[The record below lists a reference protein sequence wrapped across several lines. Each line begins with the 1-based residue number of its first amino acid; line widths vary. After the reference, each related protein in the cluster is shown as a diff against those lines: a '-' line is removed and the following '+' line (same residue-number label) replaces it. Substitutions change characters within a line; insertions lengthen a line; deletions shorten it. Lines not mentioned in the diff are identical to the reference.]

1 MKTTILGV
9 NEINH
14 LQYTYCET
22 IDENVMYVEMNAQ
35 SDRKKTSQDFVLLF
49 SKEQVIEMYESMMK
63 QEKTNSKFLK
73 P

>member
-9 NEINH
+9 NEINYLH
-14 LQYTYCET
+14 YTYCET
-22 IDENVMYVEMNAQ
+22 IDENLMYVEINAQ